1 MSLRLRFSGAADLVD
16 TVRRSG
22 TTHWL
27 SPDTMRFFRTRVH
40 ETLYGDGGRVFVTGE
55 TSPSGDRRYTVR
67 VLCVDSDAYSVQTI
81 GAFGAYTSRNG
92 AHDGA
97 RRVGAQLTADDT
109 YVDSARA
116 DVIATMAGIP
126 FTGGY

>member
-1 MSLRLRFSGAADLVD
+1 MSLRLRFSGADD
-16 TVRRSG
+16 MIRTVRNSG
-22 TTHWL
+22 TTHWF

-40 ETLYGDGGRVFVTGE
+40 ATLYGPGGRVFVTGE
-55 TSPSGDRRYTVR
+55 TNPSGIRRYSVR
-67 VLCVDSDAYSVQTI
+67 VLCVDSDTYSVQTI

-97 RRVGAQLTADDT
+97 RRVGKHLTDADT

-116 DVIATMAGIP
+116 DVLAVMAGVP
-126 FTGGY
+126 MSGGF